1 MTRCVRFF
9 GAVPRTL
16 VWDREGAMH
25 AGDGRPS
32 PELAAFCGQL
42 RCGWRILD
50 PGDCEAKGVVEW
62 AGPGLTETLKR
73 GFRSSREELHL
84 HATTEEVPR

>member
-1 MTRCVRFF
+1 MARCLRCF

-32 PELAAFCGQL
+32 VELAGFCGQL
-42 RCGWRILD
+42 RSGWRILEA
-50 PGDCEAKGVVEW
+50 GDCEAKGVVERLQGY
-62 AGPGLTETLKR
+62 AE
-73 GFRSSREELHL
+73 
-84 HATTEEVPR
+84 